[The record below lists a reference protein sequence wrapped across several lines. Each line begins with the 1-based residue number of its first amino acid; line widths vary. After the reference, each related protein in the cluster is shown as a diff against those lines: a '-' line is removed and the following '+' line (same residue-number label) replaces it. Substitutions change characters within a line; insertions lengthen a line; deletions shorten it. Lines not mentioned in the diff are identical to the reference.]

1 MAARRGKSQA
11 RRSGRSARRGIP
23 GWAWLLAGLLIG
35 LAIAGFV
42 VMRGGLGDTSLFPRP
57 NPDATAPAPSTDE
70 PVAQQPKPVS
80 KPKYDFYT
88 LLPEKEVV
96 IPEAEISEQARAPEP
111 APPADDQR
119 YLLQA
124 AAFRNKADAEALKA
138 KLAFS
143 GLVARIESESING
156 TTWHRVR
163 LGPYADLRQLD
174 AARRQL
180 KGQGVDAIAI
190 KAPKG

>member
-1 MAARRGKSQA
+1 M
-11 RRSGRSARRGIP
+11 
-23 GWAWLLAGLLIG
+23 
-35 LAIAGFV
+35 
-42 VMRGGLGDTSLFPRP
+42 
-57 NPDATAPAPSTDE
+57 
-70 PVAQQPKPVS
+70 PK
-80 KPKYDFYT
+80 
-88 LLPEKEVV
+88 
-96 IPEAEISEQARAPEP
+96 A
-111 APPADDQR
+111 PADDQR

-124 AAFRNKADAEALKA
+124 AAFRDKADAEALKA

-143 GLVARIESESING
+143 GLVARIESETING

-174 AARRQL
+174 DARRQL

>member
-11 RRSGRSARRGIP
+11 RRSGKSARQGIP
-23 GWAWLLAGLLIG
+23 GWVWLLAGLLIG
-35 LAIAGFV
+35 LLIAAAV
-42 VMRGGLGDTSLFPRP
+42 ILRGGLGDNSLFPRP
-57 NPDATAPAPSTDE
+57 NPDATAPVPSTDE
-70 PVAQQPKPVS
+70 PVAQQPKAGS

-96 IPEAEISEQARAPEP
+96 IPEAEIDEQARAPKP

-124 AAFRNKADAEALKA
+124 AAFRDKADAEALKA

-174 AARRQL
+174 EARRQL
-180 KGQGVDAIAI
+180 KGQGFDALAI